1 MLESQLQDRIRI
13 ALGLIP
19 GLDLSRNNVGSAEI
33 RGYRVT
39 FGLGPGSADLI
50 GHYRGRFV
58 AVEIK
63 TPTGRQAPEQR
74 LYQQR
79 IERNGGIYQ
88 ILRSVDEATAWAA
101 SLPALHRTWL
111 ASEVSLAGRR

>member
-1 MLESQLQDRIRI
+1 MRESQLQDAIRL
-13 ALGLIP
+13 ALGRVP
-19 GLDLSRNNVGSAEI
+19 GLDLARNNVGTAEI
-33 RGYRVT
+33 RGYRVA

-63 TPTGRQAPEQR
+63 TPVGRQSPEQR

-88 ILRSVDEATAWAA
+88 ILRSVDEALAWAE
-101 SLPALHRTWL
+101 SLPALHRTYL
-111 ASEVSLAGRR
+111 EAQLAG